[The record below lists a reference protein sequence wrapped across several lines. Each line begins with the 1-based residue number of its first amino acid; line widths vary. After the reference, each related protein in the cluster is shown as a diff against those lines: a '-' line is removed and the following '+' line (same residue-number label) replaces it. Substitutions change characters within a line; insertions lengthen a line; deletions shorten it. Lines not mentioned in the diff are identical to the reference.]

1 MAKMPERPA
10 RPSSAEPGAGARKSS
25 WLTVMLALFMA
36 LAGITS
42 LMVMP
47 LVGYAPVII
56 LAVFGFAALHYV
68 VWGWWLPKYLRDSEE
83 EEK

>member
-1 MAKMPERPA
+1 VA
-10 RPSSAEPGAGARKSS
+10 
-25 WLTVMLALFMA
+25 LAFLMA
-36 LAGITS
+36 LVGIAS

-68 VWGWWLPKYLRDSEE
+68 VWGWWLPKYLRDAEDE
-83 EEK
+83 AKRE